1 MANPTLKGHRAL
13 ILTTVSVPSG
23 PIDAIRYQFPDLEII
38 TRVAPW
44 GVNDVGDGFS
54 DEDWKEITL
63 LLTPTVLPTVE
74 QAPRIRLVQLISAG
88 ANHVLSHP
96 FFSNTKVPFCSANGI
111 HGPQIAEWIILTY
124 LSFNRHMS
132 TYWEAQKE
140 GRWKL
145 KPGNPAISEDV
156 VGKRIGIL
164 GYGSIGRQTARVA
177 KALGMDVYAYTLSPK
192 TTPESRRDDSYAPR
206 GLGDPDG
213 SLPSKWFSGGS
224 RQDVHAF
231 LASGLDLLVVATPL
245 TSQTRQLLARE
256 EFELLSKSG
265 RTYVANISRGEVI
278 QTDDLVDALNNGLIS
293 GAALDVTDPEPL
305 LDGHPLWSARNVTLT
320 PHISAATGSYYP
332 RLLDLFRMNLERL
345 SKGEPLINRVD
356 RDKGY

>member
-13 ILTTVSVPSG
+13 ILTTVWVSSG
-23 PIDAIRYQFPDLEII
+23 PIDAIRDQFPDLEII

-44 GVNDVGDGFS
+44 GVDEVGDDFS
-54 DEDWKEITL
+54 DKDWKDK
-63 LLTPTVLPTVE
+63 PSFSLPQSC
-74 QAPRIRLVQLISAG
+74 QAFNKLPEYTYKADGERR
-88 ANHVLSHP
+88 
-96 FFSNTKVPFCSANGI
+96 
-111 HGPQIAEWIILTY
+111 PQIAEWIILTY

-132 TYWEAQKE
+132 NYWEAQRE

-177 KALGMDVYAYTLSPK
+177 KALGMEVFAYTLSPK
-192 TTPESRRDDSYAPR
+192 TTPESCRDDSYAPR

-224 RQDVHAF
+224 RHDVHTF

-245 TSQTRQLLARE
+245 TSQTRQLLAKE
-256 EFELLSKSG
+256 EFELLSRSG

-278 QTDDLVDALNNGLIS
+278 HTDDLVKALNNDFIS

-305 LDGHPLWSARNVTLT
+305 PDGHPLWSARNVTLT
-320 PHISAATGSYYP
+320 PHISASTVSYYP

-345 SKGEPLINRVD
+345 SKGKPLINRVD
-356 RDKGY
+356 RGKGY